1 MNLVLTN
8 EKWLLILVNIVFG
21 AVLLFSYYKYINFGG
36 VDLKTLWGKAYS
48 VKKLYLASVYLAALA
63 YALLLFFAIFKTVNT
78 KRNNAILSNLTI
90 IQVLIIVISML
101 WLPLTLVYLK
111 EGKKPFAMLAVLIVL
126 FIVGIASFK
135 QIRLIQ
141 NLVSENTQCAKM
153 TQQAAVVGAG
163 VFFIHTFFFD
173 FIGWSCGFFA

>member
-1 MNLVLTN
+1 MNLDLTN
-8 EKWLLILVNIVFG
+8 EKIMLILVNIIFG
-21 AVLLFSYYKYINFGG
+21 AVLIFSYYKYINFGG
-36 VDLKTLWGKAYS
+36 VDIKTLWGKAYS
-48 VKKLYLASVYLAALA
+48 VKKLYLASIILAGLA

-78 KRNNAILSNLTI
+78 KRNTALLSNLTV

-126 FIVGIASFK
+126 FMVGIASFK

-141 NLVSENTQCAKM
+141 NLVSENTKCAKM